1 MSKHFRD
8 LLAETT
14 FMRTYARYLPHVK
27 RRETWPETVQRVVS
41 HMKTVVPLTSEDEQG
56 IYDAI
61 LRQEVLPSM
70 RYMQFAGPAVDR
82 NNLTIYNCSFLTID
96 SLEAFHDAMYLL
108 MCGVGVGFSVEK
120 YFISGLPKVLTEN
133 TGIVHQYSI
142 QDNKESWAKAL
153 LFALRSWV
161 SGSDVV
167 FNYSNIRK
175 RGERLNTMGGR
186 ASGPAPLKELMEFAR
201 ERLFVQKEQWSS
213 LLAMHIVC
221 KIGQIVVSGS
231 TRRSALICLSD
242 LADDDI
248 ARAKSGDWFSE
259 NPHFSQA
266 NISAAYNDI
275 PSLQEFQWE
284 WDILAKSGS
293 GERGIFNRYNA
304 IQSMPKKRRELLST
318 LQGRYP
324 DIYGVFENGNFSFTA
339 EGPKVLL
346 STCYEEITSL
356 SGVRGFVSFREGMY
370 HLYHDGEELN
380 HLGTNPCGEIILRDR
395 GLCNL
400 CSVICRPTDSVVD
413 LERKVRYG
421 AIIGTL
427 QSSMTKFH
435 HVSPLFKK
443 NCEDERLL
451 GVSLTGQ
458 IECPVLWGEGVL
470 SHLRDVACETNVEYA
485 AKWGINP
492 SLAVTAVK
500 PDGTVSVVVSATHGL
515 HAAYSPYYIRRLRI
529 GADDPI
535 AHYLYEKGVPC
546 HPENGSNWS
555 NTKVYVFEFPIKAP
569 GKALTRERQ
578 DEYMAL
584 ERWMLLKK
592 EYTQHNPSVTID
604 VRHEEW
610 DGVGQWVYRHFKD
623 VGGLSFLPF
632 FISDTTHKLLPY
644 EAVTEEQY
652 HHLLASFPRIDF
664 TDFVE
669 EEDNVDPRSSSACSG
684 LQCSR
689 D

>member
-14 FMRTYARYLPHVK
+14 FMRTYARYIPHLK

-41 HMKTVVPLTSEDEQG
+41 HMKTVVDLSSEDAKG
-56 IYDAI
+56 IHDAI

-82 NNLTIYNCSFLTID
+82 NNLTIYNCSYLSMD

-108 MCGVGVGFSVEK
+108 MCGVGVGFSVEE
-120 YFISGLPKVLTEN
+120 YMVRSLPPVVMTN
-133 TGIVHQYSI
+133 TGTTHQYTI
-142 QDNKESWAKAL
+142 QDNKESWASAL
-153 LFALRSWV
+153 LFGLECWV
-161 SGSDVV
+161 SGTDVV
-167 FNYSNIRK
+167 FNYDAIRK
-175 RGERLNTMGGR
+175 KGERLHTMGGR
-186 ASGPAPLKELMEFAR
+186 ASGPAPLRELLNFAR
-201 ERLFVQKEQWSS
+201 ERLFVRKEQWTP
-213 LLAMHIVC
+213 LLVMHIVC

-242 LADDDI
+242 LSDETI
-248 ARAKSGDWFSE
+248 ARAKTGDWFSE

-266 NISAAYNDI
+266 NISAVYNEI
-275 PSLQEFQWE
+275 PSFKEFQWE
-284 WDILAKSGS
+284 WNILANSGS

-304 IQSMPKKRRELLST
+304 IQSMPKKRREAMSEYK
-318 LQGRYP
+318 GSYP
-324 DIYGVFENGNFSFTA
+324 DVYGVFRDGDFSILG
-339 EGPKVLL
+339 EGEKVLL
-346 STCYEEITSL
+346 SSCYEE
-356 SGVRGFVSFREGMY
+356 VRSIYDIPGFISFRDGMY
-370 HLYHDGEELN
+370 HFYHDGEELKYI
-380 HLGTNPCGEIILRDR
+380 GTNPCGEIILRDR

-400 CSVICRPTDSVVD
+400 CSVICRPTDSVED

-427 QSSMTKFH
+427 QSSLTKFH
-435 HVSPLFKK
+435 HVSKKFKE
-443 NCEDERLL
+443 NCEAERLL

-458 IECPVLWGEGVL
+458 IECPALWGKGVL
-470 SHLRDVACETNVEYA
+470 SQLRDVACVTNEEYA
-485 AKWGINP
+485 AKWGITP

-529 GADDPI
+529 GANDPI
-535 AHYLYEKGVPC
+535 ATYLYEKGVPC
-546 HPENGSNWS
+546 HPENGYDWM
-555 NTKVYVFEFPIKAP
+555 NTNVYVFEFPIKAP
-569 GKALTRERQ
+569 GKALTREKQ

-584 ERWMLLKK
+584 DRWMRLKK

-604 VRHEEW
+604 VRQEQW
-610 DGVGQWVYRHFKD
+610 DGVGQWVYRNFRD

-644 EAVTEEQY
+644 EAITEEQY
-652 HHLLASFPRIDF
+652 YQTLAAFPSIDF
-664 TDFVE
+664 SDFVE

-689 D
+689 E